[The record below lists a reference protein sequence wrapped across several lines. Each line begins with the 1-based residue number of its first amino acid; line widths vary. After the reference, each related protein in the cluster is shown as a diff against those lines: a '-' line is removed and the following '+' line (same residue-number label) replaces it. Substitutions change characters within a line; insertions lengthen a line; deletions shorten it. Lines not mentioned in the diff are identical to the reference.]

1 MKRKV
6 IIITSL
12 AIVFILAVCAVS
24 IKAVVD
30 SSKYVE
36 IKSSELI
43 DLDKSDLVENDRN
56 LFKRDAAPKTRV
68 AVLYDGTEVEVTYN
82 ESDKD
87 RDYYIDADE
96 KTFVYTFEGKLT
108 GYGIL
113 IDFLHETDPH
123 LSQSELEKIAITAAK
138 GFLKEDYD
146 GYVLD
151 NLSPGTTS
159 SEGVLNYYA
168 FFSKHYGE
176 NGFVKGEQFTVGL
189 MPNGKVNSCIMSAY
203 GSLDDFDPDSLNGI
217 TLNDAKNAV
226 KERLINDYGD
236 SVESFE
242 LEQISISNM
251 KGDYY
256 LNICVAVEFS
266 KGHSM
271 GKVYCH
277 KLS

>member
-12 AIVFILAVCAVS
+12 AIAFILAVCAVS

-30 SSKYVE
+30 SSKHVE
-36 IKSSELI
+36 IKSSGLI
-43 DLDKSDLVENDRN
+43 DLDKSDLVEYDRN

-82 ESDKD
+82 ESDKNG
-87 RDYYIDADE
+87 DYYIDADE
-96 KTFVYTFEGKLT
+96 KTFFYTFEGKLT

-113 IDFLHETDPH
+113 IDFSHKTDPQ
-123 LSQSELEKIAITAAK
+123 LSQSELEKTAITAAK

-159 SEGVLNYYA
+159 SEGVLNYNA

-189 MPNGKVNSCIMSAY
+189 MPDGKVNSCIMSAY

-226 KERLINDYGD
+226 KERIINDYGD
-236 SVESFE
+236 SLKTF
-242 LEQISISNM
+242 M
-251 KGDYY
+251 
-256 LNICVAVEFS
+256 LNKFQFQR
-266 KGHSM
+266 
-271 GKVYCH
+271 
-277 KLS
+277 